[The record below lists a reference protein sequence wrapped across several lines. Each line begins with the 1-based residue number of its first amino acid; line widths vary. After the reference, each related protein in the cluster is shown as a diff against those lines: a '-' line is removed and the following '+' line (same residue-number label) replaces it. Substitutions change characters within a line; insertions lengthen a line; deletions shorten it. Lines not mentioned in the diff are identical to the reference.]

1 VRSLVGR
8 RRSFRSTLFV
18 SYLLL
23 IVLSTTFLAIF
34 SYTYTANMMTRA
46 SMNALRDVSSG
57 VVDAMDGELLKMNS
71 VSVAIASSNTVRQL
85 VKERAALP
93 TGPGA
98 AARLAAYRNA
108 GEIVDV
114 MQSII
119 GPYKPVP
126 QVNLYTLSGEMI
138 GAGVFSQAAEV
149 PYREVPWLAGG
160 VDTSSGGTRF
170 SRPHRDTLLGKTQAL
185 YEGRSYLSIYRTF
198 FDESRSPIGV
208 LEVKQFVDTI
218 FRSFSTLS
226 GRAIVFDPT
235 WFQVYP
241 LEGQAQPS
249 VPAALRTARDG
260 EILTLRDPR
269 TGSKEIGIIAFSQQA
284 DWRVAVL
291 QEQRMLLAPVRRIS
305 STILLTGAVLA
316 AGAVIIASRLAARIT
331 VPLGRMHDA
340 IRGLD
345 WDALARGGAPRLASD
360 VGELEELEAA
370 FNGMRTSLRQS
381 MDEALEARAHE
392 TKATL
397 LALQSQMDPHFV
409 YNMLTTIGIMAEE
422 GMTREIAESIQNLT
436 HLLRYISSGKSNV
449 VTLADELEYAR
460 RYLACMKARF
470 REDLTF
476 DIDVDDRVLG
486 VRVPKLI
493 IQPII
498 ENAIKYGLAS
508 RPPWRIVIRG
518 GDAGSIG
525 DGGCAGGDGGG
536 GDAGGEAR
544 RWSICVADNGPGFSE
559 EKLRDLG
566 ELMSSRAGSAADAS
580 LAISGMGLAN
590 IATRLAIFY
599 GAEAVCRAANR
610 PGGGAEITIGGTH
623 EPKANVL
630 GPDR

>member
-8 RRSFRSTLFV
+8 RRRFRSTLFA

-23 IVLSTTFLAIF
+23 IVLSTAFATVFSFFYTSNTMTRLAIT
-34 SYTYTANMMTRA
+34 S
-46 SMNALRDVSSG
+46 LEDVSSR
-57 VVDAMDGELLKMNS
+57 VIDSLDAELLKMNS
-71 VSVAIASSNTVRQL
+71 VSVAIASSDLVRRL
-85 VKERAALP
+85 VKERAAAP
-93 TGPGA
+93 AGGGA
-98 AARLAAYRNA
+98 AARLASYRNA
-108 GEIVDV
+108 AAIVDV

-126 QVNLYTLSGEMI
+126 QVNLYTLAGEMI
-138 GAGVFSQAAEV
+138 GAGVYSQAAQV

-170 SRPHRDTLLGKTQAL
+170 SRPHTDALLGRTQAL
-185 YEGRSYLSIYRTF
+185 YEGRSYLSMYRTF

-218 FRSFSTLS
+218 FRGFSTLS

-235 WFQVYP
+235 WFQIYP

-269 TGSKEIGIIAFSQQA
+269 TGAREIGIVAFSQQSS
-284 DWRVAVL
+284 WRVAVL
-291 QEQRMLLAPVRRIS
+291 QQQRQLLKPARDFASI
-305 STILLTGAVLA
+305 ILLSGIALV
-316 AGAVIIASRLAARIT
+316 AGAVFIASRLAARIT
-331 VPLGRMHDA
+331 VPLGRIHDA
-340 IRGLD
+340 LRGLD
-345 WDALARGGAPRLASD
+345 WDALSRGGAPRLASD

-370 FNGMRTSLRQS
+370 FNGMRASLRQS

-422 GMTREIAESIQNLT
+422 GMTREIAESIQNMT

-470 REDLTF
+470 RESLDF
-476 DIDVDDRVLG
+476 DIAVDDGVLG

-498 ENAIKYGLAS
+498 ENAIKYGLTA
-508 RPPWRIVIRG
+508 RPPWRIAIRG
-518 GDAGSIG
+518 GDVRGRGA
-525 DGGCAGGDGGG
+525 D
-536 GDAGGEAR
+536 GGEAR
-544 RWSICVADNGPGFSE
+544 RWSISVADNGPGFPG
-559 EKLRDLG
+559 EKLRDLRDR
-566 ELMSSRAGSAADAS
+566 MSSRAGSAADAS

-599 GAEAVCRAANR
+599 GSEAVCRADNR
-610 PGGGAEITIGGTH
+610 PEGGAVVTIGGTH
-623 EPKANVL
+623 EPKTNVL